1 MASFRAAVDVFS
13 ILSTP
18 RLQIHAGEDADVN
31 IVGNIGG
38 AGIIL
43 HHCPWRKGIDEESAS
58 FQAQPIVHASQLL
71 LDRNQRWFI
80 GTLR

>member
-1 MASFRAAVDVFS
+1 MGSVRAAVDIFS
-13 ILSTP
+13 ILSAS

-43 HHCPWRKGIDEESAS
+43 HHSSRRKGIDEESAS
-58 FQAQPIVHASQLL
+58 IQAQPVVHAPQLL
-71 LDRNQRWFI
+71 FDGNQRWFI